1 MGAILGKL
9 KDNWARVAMSAAV
22 LVLFLVHATDT
33 WRFEFIEQMENL
45 AYDSHLEF
53 TMPRTVDDSVVIVDI
68 DEASLKAE
76 GRWPW
81 SRNKLAQLLDQLFQH
96 YKVRLAGFD
105 IVFAE
110 PDESSGLKTLER
122 LAKNDLSAN
131 QDFVNRLDVIRP
143 QLD

>member
-1 MGAILGKL
+1 MPRAALRRPLVSGAQGLGAILGKL
-9 KDNWARVAMSAAV
+9 NDNWTRVAMSAAV

-68 DEASLKAE
+68 DEASLTAE

-81 SRNKLAQLLDQLFQH
+81 SRDKLAHLLDRLFHFEWVQRYPHQLHAWQH
-96 YKVRLAGFD
+96 IF
-105 IVFAE
+105 I
-110 PDESSGLKTLER
+110 PHP
-122 LAKNDLSAN
+122 
-131 QDFVNRLDVIRP
+131 I
-143 QLD
+143 